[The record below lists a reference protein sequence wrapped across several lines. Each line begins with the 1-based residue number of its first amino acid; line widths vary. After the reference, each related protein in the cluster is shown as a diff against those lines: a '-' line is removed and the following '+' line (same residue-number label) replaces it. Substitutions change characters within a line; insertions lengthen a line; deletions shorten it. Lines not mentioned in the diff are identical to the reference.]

1 MAHFPPIRS
10 STSRDGQF
18 RIEGSDWR
26 AANEAM
32 ASVPGLRNKTWLSGA
47 GAHSIGGFYEFDSE
61 TDARVYCRR
70 PADGFRKGRQCEPDE
85 SAAHDHRSLH

>member
-18 RIEGSDWR
+18 RIEGSDRR

-32 ASVPGLRNKTWLSGA
+32 TSVPGLRNKTWLSGV

-61 TDARVYCRR
+61 TV
-70 PADGFRKGRQCEPDE
+70 PESIADGLLTDG
-85 SAAHDHRSLH
+85 ANASLTNRRRMTIGHYTRR